1 MHIITYDNWQL
12 DKQQCDAEALRQFS
26 SLEKVFLCSG
36 EKVVQDKISE
46 VIRFKG
52 TTKTYYIKRYTGSG
66 RKIAGFFRKSRICS
80 EWGNLVSLT
89 KIGLPVP
96 NIIAHGEK
104 KKSGRFLVG
113 ALITEEV
120 ENSAN
125 LAQHL
130 SDNVELISDKKWLH
144 SVLDQIAGFVHDMHT
159 HKFIHRD
166 LNLRNVLVQTQGY
179 PAVFF
184 IDCPAGGFEAGY
196 HLKRGIVRDLA
207 HLDKVARYVLSN
219 RDLLRFY
226 KKYKKIDKLTSADKR
241 LIAKIRHFHDKHR
254 AKQNRKIDELY
265 RVL

>member
-1 MHIITYDNWQL
+1 MHNITYDNWRL
-12 DKQQCDAEALRQFS
+12 DEELNDSEAVQQFL
-26 SLEKVFLCSG
+26 SLEKVFLCKG
-36 EKVVQDKISE
+36 ERVVQDKISE

-52 TTKTYYIKRYTGSG
+52 STKTYYIKRYTASG
-66 RKIAGFFRKSRICS
+66 RKAFDYFRKSRICS
-80 EWGNLVSLT
+80 EWENLVSLT

-104 KKSGRFLVG
+104 RRKGRFLIG

-120 ENSAN
+120 ENSKN

-130 SDNVELISDKKWLH
+130 SDNADLINDKKWLY
-144 SVLDQIAGFVHDMHT
+144 SVIDQVAGYVHEMHA

-184 IDCPAGGFEAGY
+184 IDCPAGGFEAGFY
-196 HLKRGIVRDLA
+196 LKRGIIRDLA

-226 KKYKKIDKLTSADKR
+226 KKYKKIDKLTSADKQ

-254 AKQNRKIDELY
+254 STQNRKIDKPY